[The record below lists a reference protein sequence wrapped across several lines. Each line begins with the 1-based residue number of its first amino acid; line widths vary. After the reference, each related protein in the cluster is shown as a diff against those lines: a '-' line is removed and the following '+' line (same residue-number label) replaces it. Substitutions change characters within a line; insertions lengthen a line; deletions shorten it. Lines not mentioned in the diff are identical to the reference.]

1 MVATAGTGVT
11 ASKRSGRRPQIGPPP
26 LAPVLAFTV
35 PTIGYVVVNR
45 STPHFDASART
56 VLVYD
61 LGHGTALRLGSA
73 LLLASAITLV
83 LMAAVLYRR
92 LRTLGITA
100 PGPAITLV
108 GGIAAAIMLTVCA
121 TASYV
126 SGRLAGGASPA
137 LAKAI
142 ADLSFFSGGPAFA
155 VMFALLVFGLSATG
169 LNAGLLPKV
178 ATVPGLVIAVV
189 GVLAVLSPVA
199 SGFSYLV
206 PVVRFGGLVWL
217 IAVAPMLPQVR
228 RRATA

>member
-1 MVATAGTGVT
+1 MAASTATDTP
-11 ASKRSGRRPQIGPPP
+11 ASKRPARRPQIGPPP

-45 STPHFDASART
+45 STPHFDASARA
-56 VLVYD
+56 VLAYD
-61 LGHGTALRLGSA
+61 HGHSTALRLGST
-73 LLLASAITLV
+73 LLMASAIPLV

-108 GGIAAAIMLTVCA
+108 GGIAASAMLTVCA
-121 TASYV
+121 MASYA
-126 SGRLAGGASPA
+126 SGRLAGDASPA
-137 LAKAI
+137 LAKAL

-155 VMFALLVFGLSATG
+155 AMFALLVFGVSATG
-169 LNAGLLPKV
+169 LKAGLLPKA

-206 PVVRFGGLVWL
+206 PVERFGGLVWL
-217 IAVAPMLPQVR
+217 IAVAPLLPQTR
-228 RRATA
+228 RRVTD